1 MVGFIFFSCSAIL
14 TYDLFSCKVRSI
26 SCLRMLD
33 DETNQTGVVITCP
46 WRRYTSDHSTM
57 STAASPQ
64 YCIHTYCKEGSI
76 VINGHINPI
85 RLLTVSSA
93 AREWWRRIFTITTSM
108 ANSWANLP
116 GQGHTVWKT
125 GNPRIDWHRARP
137 RGCDNPEQGT
147 GTLTHPRV
155 TVVAP
160 PLPDSGARYFHRPH
174 ATGPLSLISDNEPRL
189 GSSLHGIQ
197 HSITVKITVL
207 SVFRVGHS
215 ATSK

>member
-1 MVGFIFFSCSAIL
+1 M
-14 TYDLFSCKVRSI
+14 
-26 SCLRMLD
+26 
-33 DETNQTGVVITCP
+33 
-46 WRRYTSDHSTM
+46 
-57 STAASPQ
+57 
-64 YCIHTYCKEGSI
+64 
-76 VINGHINPI
+76 INGHINPI

-93 AREWWRRIFTITTSM
+93 AREWWRRIFTITM
-108 ANSWANLP
+108 ANYWANLP

-125 GNPRIDWHRARP
+125 GNRSHTHWDWHRARP

-147 GTLTHPRV
+147 GTLVGYPRV

-160 PLPDSGARYFHRPH
+160 PLPYSGARYFHRPH
-174 ATGPLSLISDNEPRL
+174 ATGPLSLISDNKPRL

-207 SVFRVGHS
+207 SIFHIGDS